1 MLAQGVKVW
10 ELHLNSTE
18 KKTSRVLLWSEILVT
33 LLIHANFSYCFD
45 RACARNKLDTDG

>member
-1 MLAQGVKVW
+1 MLAQRVKVW

-18 KKTSRVLLWSEILVT
+18 KTSRVLLWSEILVT
-33 LLIHANFSYCFD
+33 LLIRANFSYYFD